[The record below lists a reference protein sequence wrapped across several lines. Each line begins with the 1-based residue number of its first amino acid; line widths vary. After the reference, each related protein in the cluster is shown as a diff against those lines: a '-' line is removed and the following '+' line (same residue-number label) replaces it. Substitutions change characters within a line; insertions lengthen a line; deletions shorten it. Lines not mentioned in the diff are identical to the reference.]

1 MQAVAQVIVGL
12 AALTVLI
19 GAALQD
25 LRERLIDNRFS
36 VLLLLLGCV
45 RHAVTAD
52 GWAHGIGTVAAA
64 LAAAAAVFVVGYALW
79 RLGGIGGGDVKLLV
93 ATVFVVGVDGIGV
106 LLAGTALGGGVLAL
120 LCVLWPL
127 VTDRLAVN
135 GCLPVTMHAAGARPT
150 VPYGVAIAAG
160 GAWALVPALPLLFG

>member
-36 VLLLLLGCV
+36 LLLLAIGCA

-52 GWAHGIGTVAAA
+52 DWGQGLGAALAAVAAA
-64 LAAAAAVFVVGYALW
+64 LAVLVVGYTLW

-93 ATVFVVGVDGIGV
+93 AATFLVGVDGIAV
-106 LLAGTALGGGVLAL
+106 LLAGTALAGGGLAL
-120 LCVLWPL
+120 VCLLAPFVA
-127 VTDRLAVN
+127 TRLAAT
-135 GCLPVTMHAAGARPT
+135 GLLPLAAIDTGARPS

-160 GAWALVPALPLLFG
+160 GAWALVPALPFLFG